1 MNDHQIN
8 NTRKLSKTYS
18 FSIAGYS
25 VATGTTGGNLALLV
39 TGIPRKLGSNL
50 LGYVEVYDEEF
61 YILANFTGE
70 QVLIHIPYKQIT
82 LNLVN

>member
-1 MNDHQIN
+1 M
-8 NTRKLSKTYS
+8 
-18 FSIAGYS
+18 
-25 VATGTTGGNLALLV
+25 ATGTTGGNLALLV

-70 QVLIHIPYKQIT
+70 QVRTP
-82 LNLVN
+82 